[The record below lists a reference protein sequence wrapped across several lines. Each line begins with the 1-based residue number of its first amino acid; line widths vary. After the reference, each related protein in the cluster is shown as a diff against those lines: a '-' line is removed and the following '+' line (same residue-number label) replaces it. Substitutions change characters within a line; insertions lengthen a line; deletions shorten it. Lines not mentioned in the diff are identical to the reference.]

1 MRKGFYLMVSIQVG
15 TGKGL
20 LPRVNTVSKVYVLRP
35 LPMSMLAERPK
46 ELENNAALLPYPKPT
61 QVRR

>member
-1 MRKGFYLMVSIQVG
+1 MRKGFYLMVSILVG

-35 LPMSMLAERPK
+35 LPMSLLAERPRSLGTRK
-46 ELENNAALLPYPKPT
+46 
-61 QVRR
+61 

>member
-1 MRKGFYLMVSIQVG
+1 MRKGFYLMVSNAQLAGQEIG

-35 LPMSMLAERPK
+35 LPMSLLAERPRSLGTRK
-46 ELENNAALLPYPKPT
+46 
-61 QVRR
+61 